1 MKNIVYSILSL
12 GAESPKLNQFVEICT
27 NLSIPVLNRSKFKEY
42 ILYKTGLSVRDLA
55 RDLIA
60 DLFKVNGGKYI
71 YINNHFE
78 DILVNYKEVPAE
90 IIKAKLSTLVI
101 SRTNQGITE
110 IRESFGEIYFRI
122 KRSIYLHISRHK
134 DEFKKVIYEGN
145 TYIFNCPEKEVK
157 FDMEQMPVLTML
169 DFMYASNHKKY
180 SITTITNYI
189 FGILNR
195 QKDYCKDLM
204 DTTLYNIV
212 AEFFNSR
219 MQDYISLPENV
230 HYNNLEEEI

>member
-12 GAESPKLNQFVEICT
+12 GVDSPHLNQFVEICT

-42 ILYKTGLSVRDLA
+42 ILFKTGLSIKDLS

-60 DLFKVNGGKYI
+60 DLFKVNNGKYI
-71 YINNHFE
+71 YIDNHFE
-78 DILVNYKEVPAE
+78 DILENYKEIPAE
-90 IIKAKLSTLVI
+90 TIKAKLSTLVI

-122 KRSIYLHISRHK
+122 KRSIYLHLTRHK
-134 DEFKKVIYEGN
+134 EDFGKIIFKGN
-145 TYIFNCPEKEVK
+145 TYIFKCSEKEVK
-157 FDMEQMPVLTML
+157 FDLEQIPVLTML
-169 DFMYASNHKKY
+169 DYMYASNHKKY
-180 SITTITNYI
+180 SITSITDYV
-189 FGILNR
+189 FGILNG
-195 QKDYCKDLM
+195 QNDYCKALM
-204 DTTLYNIV
+204 DTNLYNIV

-230 HYNNLEEEI
+230 HYNNLEEET